1 MFDSVSIDAV
11 CNLMAKQALEVALK
25 TGLDAARGR
34 ILEVC
39 VDMIRASRGGGGFG
53 GAYSGGPQ
61 QQQQQQGVNMP
72 EAIQVTI
79 ATVLVQPHAGPVGNV
94 CKVC

>member
-72 EAIQVTI
+72 EAIQVRHMRFRNAI
-79 ATVLVQPHAGPVGNV
+79 R
-94 CKVC
+94 CKIRQWV